1 MYVVRTECLDERPAW
16 KITVFISSKTKEPGA
31 YLNSLT
37 P

>member
-16 KITVFISSKTKEPGA
+16 KITVFISSKTKELGT